1 MARYAVQIAQ
11 KKKVLTRM
19 YYNLTRVYYN
29 LTRVYNRVVIPC
41 LCSVYEHLLLSVTND
56 VPRVFDS

>member
-1 MARYAVQIAQ
+1 
-11 KKKVLTRM
+11 M